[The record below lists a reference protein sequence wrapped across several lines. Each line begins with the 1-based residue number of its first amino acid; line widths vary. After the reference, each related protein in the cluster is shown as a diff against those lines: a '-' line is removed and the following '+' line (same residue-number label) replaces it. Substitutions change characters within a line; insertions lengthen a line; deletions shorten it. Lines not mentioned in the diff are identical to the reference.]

1 MNPVKTVGR
10 LCAGNA
16 IAEQAVVWLGHHLP
30 DGKVTQSLCYHT
42 GEQAF
47 SKNAE
52 GSSRI
57 AVLRNGAK
65 MKVTLDEHSFR
76 QIYFYGTYE
85 PEVTALMCLLA
96 RPGQVW
102 LDVGANIGYFTILL
116 ASLVGPTG
124 EVHAFEP
131 NPDMMKQ
138 IAHSVSLN
146 GAEQVRRVESAVSN
160 VSGEEAV
167 LYIPLSHSGQS
178 GQSSLLIHRDIAEN
192 RKVCVQTVSLDDYL
206 EGLGKRADFMK
217 IDVEGL
223 EILAFRGMERTL
235 RSQPPKVIICEV
247 SDLPDCLASQSELID
262 HLVQY
267 SYRPYLIKQDGLFL
281 YKPGDPLAQADYN
294 FAFVQPE
301 ALPFVE
307 TLVKSKGFE

>member
-1 MNPVKTVGR
+1 MNPMVPFAKF
-10 LCAGNA
+10 CASNTL
-16 IAEQAVVWLGHHLP
+16 AERATVWLGHKLP
-30 DGKVTQSLCYHT
+30 DWKVTKSLCYHT
-42 GEQAF
+42 GEEAF
-47 SKNAE
+47 LKNA
-52 GSSRI
+52 GGGFRV
-57 AVLRNGAK
+57 AVLRNGAR
-65 MKVTLDEHSFR
+65 MGVTLDEHSFR

-85 PEVTALMCLLA
+85 PEVTALMRHLA
-96 RPGQVW
+96 KPGQVW
-102 LDVGANIGYFTILL
+102 LDVGANIGYFTIFI

-138 IAHSVSLN
+138 IARSVRLN
-146 GAEQVRRVESAVSN
+146 GVEHVQMVEAAVSN
-160 VSGEEAV
+160 VSGEEAN

-178 GQSSLLIHRDIAEN
+178 GQSSLLIHRDIAGR

-206 EGLGKRADFMK
+206 ASVGRHADFMK

-223 EILAFRGMERTL
+223 EILAFQGMERTL
-235 RSQPPKVIICEV
+235 RSHPPKVIICEV

-267 SYRPYLIKQDGLFL
+267 HYTPYVIKEEGLFL
-281 YKPGDPLAQADYN
+281 YKSGNPLAQEDYN

-301 ALPFVE
+301 ALPLVE
-307 TLVKSKGFE
+307 TVVKLG